1 MLASG
6 QEPAYKTNA
15 SCTPHLFAELHLQH
29 PNTHPPH
36 SQTNTHTKMSYTLR
50 YFPIRTRAETCRA
63 LLSYSGAPWENVHP
77 EWPAEK
83 HNQPFGKMPVLIER
97 SEDGSEF
104 VLSDSV
110 AIEKYLATKY
120 GLAVTGDARAVAH
133 QDELRNQLR
142 DIYELIVLYMFG
154 HEDVRPDIMD
164 KFNTLAKALVRFHEE
179 FLKKNGSNGHYF
191 GKKTTYV
198 DI

>member
-1 MLASG
+1 
-6 QEPAYKTNA
+6 
-15 SCTPHLFAELHLQH
+15 
-29 PNTHPPH
+29 
-36 SQTNTHTKMSYTLR
+36 
-50 YFPIRTRAETCRA
+50 RAETCRA

-77 EWPAEK
+77 AWPSEK
-83 HNQPFGKMPVLIER
+83 LNQPFGKMPVLIER

-133 QDELRNQLR
+133 QDELRNQIR
-142 DIYELIVLYMFG
+142 DIYELIVLYKFG
-154 HEDVRPDIMD
+154 HEDVRPGIMD

-191 GKKTTYV
+191 GSRTTYV
-198 DI
+198 DIAVYANVAVLRDAGVTFMPGAADLFTEENAPEISKVLKAVEADPAMTSYVASLQ